1 MGQILYAKEVPDAG
15 GDTIFANMYMAYD
28 ALSDAMKSMI
38 EGLKA
43 IHTGERS
50 YGASNSQ
57 VTLRQSQFS
66 HSMDVQV
73 KDDAVSEIAH
83 PLVRT
88 HPETGRKSL
97 FVSAISMQ
105 RLDGM
110 THEESQPLLKFLTSH
125 ARCPEFTCRFRWQNR
140 SIAFWDNRCTQH
152 YALND
157 YHGYRREMHRVT
169 IAGERPT

>member
-1 MGQILYAKEVPDAG
+1 MGLGKFFKRSPVADVEQWQPGDLADRLAAYGSSIEAGQIVLAGSFIRPIEARG

-28 ALSDAMKSMI
+28 GLSDAMKGMI

-83 PLVRT
+83 PLVRP
-88 HPETGRKSL
+88 HPKTGRK
-97 FVSAISMQ
+97 
-105 RLDGM
+105 
-110 THEESQPLLKFLTSH
+110 
-125 ARCPEFTCRFRWQNR
+125 
-140 SIAFWDNRCTQH
+140 
-152 YALND
+152 
-157 YHGYRREMHRVT
+157 
-169 IAGERPT
+169 